1 MLKILKKII
10 LSPLALCFW
19 IPLIVM
25 ISYFAY
31 RHMAP
36 FGTNSILT
44 VDLGQQYI
52 DQFAMFRHTLLAH
65 PSSFFY
71 SFSNALGGDM
81 LSEWAYYLMS
91 PFNLLFLLVTPQ
103 HLPSMILIVTVL
115 KFGAAGLSFGW
126 VIQKLKFQ
134 NGYSTLL
141 FAINYAL
148 SGWFIANDLNLLWL
162 DAAILLP
169 LVIYHLER
177 LFTQKKWWRY
187 SLILAATIISNYYI
201 GYMIALF
208 VCLYF
213 IWRLTWTNQIQ
224 SRWLTIRHFI
234 MGSLVAGGLSA
245 WLILPTFYQLRL
257 GKAQYQSTWH
267 NGFDNNPLHLL
278 FKLIPG
284 SFNFDQMQ
292 QGVANIFVSSLI
304 LITAL
309 LFFISHR
316 FSKSVKLGALCLLSI
331 LILATTWAPLTLV
344 FHGMQYPVWYPYR
357 FSFMISFFLI
367 WLGAMAWKKT
377 EPLSYKTVFV
387 LLLSYAGIILYAWQQ
402 DKTINYIN
410 HTSILVFAVL
420 ALVMLYQLSR
430 KQHDHLWLI
439 IITCLTIT
447 ELSVNTKLTLDNFS
461 YLTNTEYKRTVNALQ
476 EATNVLKQD
485 KSWYRVAQTY
495 ERTRGDGM
503 MLDFYGAA
511 HFSSALSKSTPLFFN
526 HFGQAEGD
534 NYVLYSNGTL
544 LSDSL
549 LGMKYIV
556 SPNGKDKNQPGDPTT
571 HIMANRPDTSAY
583 KRQKVTAK
591 NVIWQNPYS
600 LPVAFAA
607 PKAVT
612 SVKML
617 SNSPIQNQNNLW
629 QSITGD
635 SIIQAVNFTSAVG
648 HNVNA
653 PSVITNAVIRRQNK
667 QQPASLDLTFTPQ
680 SSGSYYLT
688 LGGSMKI
695 SDFNILLNNQVIKQF
710 DSYRHTVIINLA
722 RNVKNKPQTLT
733 FQLKNQ
739 QQLNLENVT
748 LYALNQNKFQDN
760 VANIKS
766 NALTITHRN
775 ERQISGTI
783 TTTTRKPTI
792 FTTIPAAPGWHA
804 EVDGKAIAIKKSANY
819 FITIPTKAG
828 HHHIKLT
835 YTPPLLREGIILS
848 IIAILLLLI
857 DILYRKSQRHLH

>member
-1 MLKILKKII
+1 
-10 LSPLALCFW
+10 
-19 IPLIVM
+19 
-25 ISYFAY
+25 
-31 RHMAP
+31 
-36 FGTNSILT
+36 
-44 VDLGQQYI
+44 
-52 DQFAMFRHTLLAH
+52 
-65 PSSFFY
+65 
-71 SFSNALGGDM
+71 
-81 LSEWAYYLMS
+81 
-91 PFNLLFLLVTPQ
+91 
-103 HLPSMILIVTVL
+103 
-115 KFGAAGLSFGW
+115 
-126 VIQKLKFQ
+126 
-134 NGYSTLL
+134 
-141 FAINYAL
+141 
-148 SGWFIANDLNLLWL
+148 
-162 DAAILLP
+162 
-169 LVIYHLER
+169 
-177 LFTQKKWWRY
+177 
-187 SLILAATIISNYYI
+187 
-201 GYMIALF
+201 
-208 VCLYF
+208 
-213 IWRLTWTNQIQ
+213 
-224 SRWLTIRHFI
+224 
-234 MGSLVAGGLSA
+234 
-245 WLILPTFYQLRL
+245 
-257 GKAQYQSTWH
+257 
-267 NGFDNNPLHLL
+267 
-278 FKLIPG
+278 
-284 SFNFDQMQ
+284 
-292 QGVANIFVSSLI
+292 
-304 LITAL
+304 
-309 LFFISHR
+309 
-316 FSKSVKLGALCLLSI
+316 
-331 LILATTWAPLTLV
+331 
-344 FHGMQYPVWYPYR
+344 
-357 FSFMISFFLI
+357 
-367 WLGAMAWKKT
+367 
-377 EPLSYKTVFV
+377 
-387 LLLSYAGIILYAWQQ
+387 
-402 DKTINYIN
+402 
-410 HTSILVFAVL
+410 
-420 ALVMLYQLSR
+420 MLYQLSR

-485 KSWYRVAQTY
+485 KNWYRVAQTY

-583 KRQKVTAK
+583 KLKKVTAK

-617 SNSPIQNQNNLW
+617 SNSPVQNQNNLW

-653 PSVITNAVIRRQNK
+653 PNVITNAVIRRQNK

-748 LYALNQNKFQDN
+748 LYALNQKNSK
-760 VANIKS
+760 ITLLTS
-766 NALTITHRN
+766 NLTR
-775 ERQISGTI
+775 
-783 TTTTRKPTI
+783 
-792 FTTIPAAPGWHA
+792 
-804 EVDGKAIAIKKSANY
+804 
-819 FITIPTKAG
+819 
-828 HHHIKLT
+828 
-835 YTPPLLREGIILS
+835 
-848 IIAILLLLI
+848 
-857 DILYRKSQRHLH
+857 